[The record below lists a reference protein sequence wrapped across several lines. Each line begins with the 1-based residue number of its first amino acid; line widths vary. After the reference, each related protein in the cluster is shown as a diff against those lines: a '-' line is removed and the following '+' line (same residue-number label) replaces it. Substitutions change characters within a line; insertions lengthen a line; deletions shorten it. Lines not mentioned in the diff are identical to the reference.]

1 MRQKNLWSSKWSLVD
16 DNWQRRGGQGKV
28 RLLCPFD
35 DPDAARCVL
44 KELHNQTDIDR
55 RRRMRREAIAL
66 ETLPHPAVPRLLDH
80 NTESYADTD
89 VDLYAVLEFIPGPT
103 LQEFVDCHGAVTLK
117 DAIKITLTLLSV
129 LETYHESGC
138 GHRDIK
144 PDNIILRD
152 THLGSPVLL
161 DFGLSFNLEEA
172 ELTDTPDWQQVG
184 NRFLAL
190 PEHAAFSTNKRD
202 LRSDLTFCVGILFFA
217 LTGKPPATLT
227 DQDGALP
234 HQRPERRAAV
244 DALPEHQRL
253 PLLTTFD
260 IGFSHELARR
270 WQSIGAL
277 REQLSKVKSI
287 MEKNDAGLSI
297 ADIQAW
303 AAAKSG
309 NKAIEGALN
318 HVRAQIKAATVDAVT
333 KLGEGFKCEIEE
345 RITTMADM
353 STWIRCGIRSR
364 YDGMLINTY
373 YLITAL
379 GSELVVAELPERA
392 ASRGD
397 VVARLPLDRQDDL
410 DDLQQIVQRAILQNL
425 RRKIAGPQSLLRQHD

>member
-1 MRQKNLWSSKWSLVD
+1 MRQKKLWRTKWSLVD
-16 DNWQRRGGQGKV
+16 DDWQRGGGQGKV
-28 RLLCPFD
+28 RLLRPID
-35 DPDAARCVL
+35 DPDAPHCVL
-44 KELHNQTDIDR
+44 KELNNQTDTDR
-55 RRRMRREAIAL
+55 RRRMRREAVAL

-80 NTESYADTD
+80 NTENYADTD

-103 LQEFVDCHGAVTLK
+103 LQEFADGQGAVTLNG
-117 DAIKITLTLLSV
+117 AIALVMTLLSL

-152 THLGSPVLL
+152 ADPRYPVLIDL
-161 DFGLSFNLEEA
+161 GLSFNLDEP

-234 HQRPERRAAV
+234 HQRPERRAV
-244 DALPEHQRL
+244 IDALPEHRRL
-253 PLLTTFD
+253 PLLTLFD
-260 IGFSHELARR
+260 IGFTHELARR
-270 WQSIGAL
+270 WQSIDAL
-277 REQLSKVKSI
+277 KVQLSKVMSVTA
-287 MEKNDAGLSI
+287 EDDAERSI

-309 NKAIEGALN
+309 NKAIEEALD
-318 HVRAQIKAATVDAVT
+318 HVRAQIKAATDLAVAD
-333 KLGEGFKCEIEE
+333 LGDGFKSEIEE

-353 STWIRCGIRSR
+353 STWIRCGVRLR
-364 YDGMLINTY
+364 YDGMLTDTY
-373 YLITAL
+373 YRITAL
-379 GSELVVAELPERA
+379 GSELVVAELPERDA
-392 ASRGD
+392 GSGE
-397 VVARLPLDRQDDL
+397 VVARLPVDTQDAL
-410 DDLQQIVQRAILQNL
+410 VGLKQIVQRAVIENVH
-425 RRKIAGPQSLLRQHD
+425 RKIAGQ